1 MLINSDQNKSQ
12 NLLGDLIHKTI
23 KKFEDIT
30 AEVNSVDKFDEE
42 TKSKFSKYEKDAQ
55 DQYDFVKGK
64 MDKIRNSVINFIPSS
79 LIDEMKANC
88 RKYLVDAQQIDVKA
102 DVLLEDW
109 FEKDQKYDE
118 LLKKLI

>member
-1 MLINSDQNKSQ
+1 M
-12 NLLGDLIHKTI
+12 GDLIHKTI

-42 TKSKFSKYEKDAQ
+42 TKSKFSKYEKETL

-79 LIDEMKANC
+79 LIDEMKTNC
-88 RKYLVDAQQIDVKA
+88 RQYLVNAQQIDVKA

-109 FEKDQKYDE
+109 FEKDQKYDK